1 MNTIGDRLHVERYT
15 HACTHKHTHTHA
27 HRHTHTNGVFLNLC
41 RLLAFS
47 KARWIRW
54 VVDSMLTDTHMH
66 THTHARRH
74 IHTNGVVLYLCR
86 SLAFGKATV
95 GGNDKL

>member
-1 MNTIGDRLHVERYT
+1 MLIDTLMHV
-15 HACTHKHTHTHA
+15 HTHTRA
-27 HRHTHTNGVFLNLC
+27 HTHTIGVVLYLC

-66 THTHARRH
+66 THTHTRAQTH
-74 IHTNGVVLYLCR
+74 SHKWCGAL
-86 SLAFGKATV
+86 SL
-95 GGNDKL
+95 